1 MEATTQ
7 VSGKSEGPHQRPRHQ
22 LGFETGALVRAK
34 TRENLGIPVHTFYE
48 AGEHGTKTIIIVMKI
63 KKGVL
68 R

>member
-1 MEATTQ
+1 MEATAQ
-7 VSGKSEGPHQRPRHQ
+7 VSGKSEGPHQRLRHQ

-34 TRENLGIPVHTFYE
+34 TRENLGIPVHTLYE
-48 AGEHGTKTIIIVMKI
+48 AGKHGTKIVIIVMKI